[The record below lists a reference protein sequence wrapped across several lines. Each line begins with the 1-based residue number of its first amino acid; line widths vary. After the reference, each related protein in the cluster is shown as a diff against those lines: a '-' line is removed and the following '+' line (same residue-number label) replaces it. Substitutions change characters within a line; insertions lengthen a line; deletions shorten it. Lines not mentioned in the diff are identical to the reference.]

1 MTTRRVLHTSD
12 WHLGQSFHGFDRTW
26 EHEQFLDWL
35 VTTIVD
41 QEIDAVLVSGDI
53 FDTINAPN
61 AAQRLWFD
69 FLGKVLVRRPGCD
82 VVAIAGNHDSAARL
96 DAPEALTRALG
107 LAVVGSPRNAEGVF
121 DARRLIVPLGARSAR
136 GEAGVWGHVA
146 ALPFFRGDDLGT
158 LTELHGEGAY
168 LERVRLRHAETF
180 AALDAVRAPGLARMG
195 MFHGVLQ
202 GATQRSDRS
211 ERDVRVGNVEGI
223 PEDLFPNDLGY
234 LALGHLHR
242 PQRVRGQDHV
252 RYAGSP
258 LPLHVSEA
266 DYPHQVVLVSFEDG
280 VRTGIESLR
289 IPQHV
294 PVVRIPAAG
303 QSLPTMDEVL
313 AVVNALPS
321 RVSEPVE
328 RQPYVEVRFVPDS
341 PRVGFSNEVASAAA
355 SRGYRL
361 TTVRSEQV
369 RDPGAAP
376 APMVSLTEL
385 EPEQVFGLLYARTYK
400 GAAPPDDL
408 LRAFH
413 ELLAQV
419 QGAQE
424 PA

>member
-1 MTTRRVLHTSD
+1 MTVRRILHTSD

-26 EHEQFLDWL
+26 EHQQFLDWL
-35 VTTIVD
+35 LSTIVLE
-41 QEIDAVLVSGDI
+41 QIDAVLVSGDI

-61 AAQRLWFD
+61 VAQRQWFD
-69 FLGKVLVRRPGCD
+69 FLGRVLQRRPTCD
-82 VVAIAGNHDSAARL
+82 VVAIAGNHDSGSRL

-107 LAVVGSPRNAEGVF
+107 LHVVGSPRTTEGAF
-121 DARRLIVPLGARSAR
+121 DARRLVVPLGARTES
-136 GEAGVWGHVA
+136 GDAGVWGHVA

-168 LERVRLRHAETF
+168 LERVRVRHDEVF
-180 AALDAVRAPGLARMG
+180 AALDAVHAPGLARIG

-202 GATQRSDRS
+202 GATERSERS

-223 PEDLFPNDLGY
+223 PEDMFPNDLGY

-280 VRTGIESLR
+280 VRTKVESLR
-289 IPQHV
+289 IPQLV
-294 PVVRIPAAG
+294 PVVRIPGAG
-303 QSLPTMDEVL
+303 QPLPTTDEAL
-313 AVVNALPS
+313 AEVTLLPT
-321 RVSEPVE
+321 RFADPVE
-328 RQPYVEVRFVPDS
+328 RQPYLEVRFAPGA

-355 SRGYRL
+355 ARGYRL
-361 TTVRSEQV
+361 TTVRAEVV
-369 RDPGAAP
+369 RDNVAA
-376 APMVSLTEL
+376 AAVSPSLAEL
-385 EPEQVFGLLYARTYK
+385 EPEQVFALLYGRAYR
-400 GAAPPDDL
+400 GATPPQDI

-413 ELLAQV
+413 ELLTQV
-419 QGAQE
+419 ESTSESA
-424 PA
+424 